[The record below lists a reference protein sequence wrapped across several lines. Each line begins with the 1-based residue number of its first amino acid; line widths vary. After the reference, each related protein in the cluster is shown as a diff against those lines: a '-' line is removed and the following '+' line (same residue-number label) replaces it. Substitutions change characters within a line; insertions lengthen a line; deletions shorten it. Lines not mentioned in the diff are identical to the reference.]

1 VAESSARSSMGAS
14 STAATTDQSRADAA
28 REIVRVCRRLY
39 DAGLIAGQDGN
50 VSVRLPGNVI
60 LVTPA
65 GASKIDIAEADL
77 VLLDLAGRQVD
88 GHTSAS
94 SEVGMH
100 LRIYQR
106 RADVRAVVHAHPPV
120 ATGFGVAGLDFM
132 DDVLPETIFQL
143 GGVPLVPY
151 AMPGSSGL
159 GDALEPFLDAH
170 DGFLLANH
178 GATTVGPSLLLAH
191 QRMESMEHAARIL
204 LTARTLGRVNALTP
218 QQGDALRSARRAAL
232 ATRRTAPEDA
242 GENR

>member
-1 VAESSARSSMGAS
+1 MDAS
-14 STAATTDQSRADAA
+14 LTAATTETARSRAA
-28 REIVRVCRRLY
+28 REIVHVCRRLF

-50 VSVRLPGNVI
+50 VSVRLPGDVI

-65 GASKIDIAEADL
+65 GASKIDVTEADL
-77 VLLDLAGRQVD
+77 VDLDLTGRQI
-88 GHTSAS
+88 GGARSAS

-132 DDVLPETIFQL
+132 DDVLPEAIFLL

-151 AMPGSSGL
+151 AMPGTPALS
-159 GDALEPFLDAH
+159 DALEPFLDAH

-178 GATTVGPSLLLAH
+178 GATTVGPTLLLAH

-204 LTARTLGRVNALTP
+204 FTARTLGRVNALAP
-218 QQGDALRSARRAAL
+218 EQGDALRAARQAAL
-232 ATRRTAPEDA
+232 AARRIAPDDA
-242 GENR
+242 GEKR